1 MNDLSTIKRLNEEAA
16 EKFGKAAGIEE
27 RLAAKREKQKR
38 VQESHRRAK
47 QAGKTQ

>member
-1 MNDLSTIKRLNEEAA
+1 MNDLSVIKRMNDEAA
-16 EKFGKAAGIEE
+16 TKFGKAAGIEE
-27 RLAAKREKQKR
+27 RLAAKKEKLKR